1 MIESEAR
8 SARGAADIPG
18 EDAAPGEDTAHV
30 DRPLRTGR
38 GRRRRRGGD
47 VAIPTDDSPAEA
59 AGLGRRR
66 RVVALVAGGALVL
79 TGAGVAASLVVRSPA
94 QVAAEAKAPHQ
105 GVLTAPVEKRVLKDS
120 VVLRGTVAAGQSV
133 DVTVSGA
140 AGTAGTSRSVVT
152 KAPKPVGSK
161 VVAGQVIAEVSGRP
175 VFALKG
181 KVPVYRDLKSGATGD
196 DVAQLQS
203 ALAQLGH
210 ASNPD
215 ARGTFGSGTRRA
227 LADFYTSIGYD
238 PVSAQTDG
246 ATAVQDAQD
255 AVTAAERTAQDAE
268 DARDAHATQETRR
281 AADRADQDLQR
292 ARTRLSRAQAEA
304 GPMLPASEVVYLS
317 GFPARVDSV
326 TAVLGS
332 AVTGKVMTL
341 SAGRLVVDGYLQEA
355 QKGLVRAGQ
364 KAEILQEQ
372 TGNVTRAKVRSV
384 ADTPEAAEQSGDGSA
399 SAASG
404 GGGGGGEA
412 GSGQQSAAQGYRM
425 VVAPDT
431 PLASGAVGQDVRLT
445 VEAASTEG
453 EALVVPVSAVSA
465 ASDGGTVV
473 TVVSSSGKQ
482 RRVAV
487 RTGTNGDGYVEVRP
501 MDGAAL
507 AEGDQVVTGV
517 RSGSGDAG

>member
-8 SARGAADIPG
+8 SAR
-18 EDAAPGEDTAHV
+18 DTADV
-30 DRPLRTGR
+30 PGQEEVQAGGPPRAGR
-38 GRRRRRGGD
+38 GRRRRGGG
-47 VAIPTDDSPAEA
+47 TPAEDGGA
-59 AGLGRRR
+59 ASGLGRRR

-120 VVLRGTVAAGQSV
+120 VVLRGTVVAGQSV
-133 DVTVSGA
+133 DVQVSSA
-140 AGTAGTSRSVVT
+140 AGGTGTSRAVVT
-152 KAPKPVGSK
+152 KAPKPVGAK
-161 VVAGQVIAEVSGRP
+161 VTAGQVIAEVSGRP

-181 KVPVYRDLKSGATGD
+181 RVPVYRDLKSGATGD

-203 ALAQLGH
+203 ALADLGH

-227 LADFYTSIGYD
+227 LAAFYTSIGYD

-255 AVTAAERTAQDAE
+255 AVTTAERTAQDAE
-268 DARDAHATQETRR
+268 DARDARSTQETRR
-281 AADRADQDLQR
+281 AAERAEQDLER
-292 ARTRLSRAQAEA
+292 ARTRLSEAQAEA

-317 GFPARVDSV
+317 AFPARVDSV
-326 TAVLGS
+326 SAVLGS

-364 KAEILQEQ
+364 KAEVLQEQ
-372 TGNVTRAKVRSV
+372 TGTTTKAKVRSV
-384 ADTPEAAEQSGDGSA
+384 ADTPEAAEQSDDGSA
-399 SAASG
+399 ASDA
-404 GGGGGGEA
+404 GGEA

-473 TVVSSSGKQ
+473 TVVTSSGKQ

-501 MDGAAL
+501 VDGAAL
-507 AEGDQVVTGV
+507 AEGDEVVTGV

>member
-8 SARGAADIPG
+8 SARGAADM
-18 EDAAPGEDTAHV
+18 PGEDTVPVEDTAYV
-30 DRPLRTGR
+30 GRPPRAGR
-38 GRRRRRGGD
+38 GRRKRRGDIPSDGGPGGD
-47 VAIPTDDSPAEA
+47 

-161 VVAGQVIAEVSGRP
+161 AVAGQVIAEISGRP

-215 ARGTFGSGTRRA
+215 ARGTFGSGTRHA
-227 LADFYTSIGYD
+227 LAAFYTSIGYD

-246 ATAVQDAQD
+246 ATAVQEAQD

-268 DARDAHATQETRR
+268 DARAAHATQETRR

-292 ARTRLSRAQAEA
+292 ARTRLSKAQAEA

-326 TAVLGS
+326 SAVLGS

-372 TGNVTRAKVRSV
+372 TGKTTRAEVRSV
-384 ADTPEAAEQSGDGSA
+384 ADTPEAAEQSDDGSA
-399 SAASG
+399 ASTS
-404 GGGGGGEA
+404 GGGGEA
-412 GSGQQSAAQGYRM
+412 GSGQQSATQGYRM

-473 TVVSSSGKQ
+473 TVVTSGGKQ

-487 RTGTNGDGYVEVRP
+487 RTGTDGDGYVEVRAV
-501 MDGAAL
+501 DGAAL
-507 AEGDQVVTGV
+507 GEGDQVVTGI

>member
-1 MIESEAR
+1 MIESDAR
-8 SARGAADIPG
+8 GVRGAADMPG
-18 EDAAPGEDTAHV
+18 GDTVPVEDTAGA
-30 DRPLRTGR
+30 DRPLRAGR
-38 GRRRRRGGD
+38 GRRRRGGAVPADDGRGGD
-47 VAIPTDDSPAEA
+47 

-66 RVVALVAGGALVL
+66 KVVALVAGGALVL
-79 TGAGVAASLVVRSPA
+79 TVAGVAASLVVRSPA

-161 VVAGQVIAEVSGRP
+161 VVAGQVIAEISGRP

-227 LADFYTSIGYD
+227 LAGFYTSIGYD

-246 ATAVQDAQD
+246 ATAVQEAQD

-268 DARDAHATQETRR
+268 DARDARATQETRR
-281 AADRADQDLQR
+281 AAERADQDLQR

-326 TAVLGS
+326 SAVLGS

-355 QKGLVRAGQ
+355 QKGLVRTGQ

-372 TGNVTRAKVRSV
+372 TGKVTRAKVRSV
-384 ADTPEAAEQSGDGSA
+384 ADTPEAAEQSGDGAAA
-399 SAASG
+399 SAEG
-404 GGGGGGEA
+404 GAEA

-431 PLASGAVGQDVRLT
+431 PLASGAVGEDVRLT

-473 TVVSSSGKQ
+473 TVVTSSGKQ

-501 MDGAAL
+501 VDGAAL

>member
-8 SARGAADIPG
+8 SARGAADM
-18 EDAAPGEDTAHV
+18 PGEDTLPVEDTAPV
-30 DRPLRTGR
+30 DRPPRAGR
-38 GRRRRRGGD
+38 GRRRRGDVPTDGSPGGD
-47 VAIPTDDSPAEA
+47 

-161 VVAGQVIAEVSGRP
+161 VVAGQVIAEISGRP

-210 ASNPD
+210 ASSPD
-215 ARGTFGSGTRRA
+215 ARGTFGSGTRHA
-227 LADFYTSIGYD
+227 LAAFYTSIGYD

-246 ATAVQDAQD
+246 ATAVQEAQD

-268 DARDAHATQETRR
+268 DARAAHATQETRR

-292 ARTRLSRAQAEA
+292 ARTRLGKAQAEA

-326 TAVLGS
+326 SAVLGS

-355 QKGLVRAGQ
+355 QKGLVRTGQ

-372 TGNVTRAKVRSV
+372 TGKTTRAEVRSV
-384 ADTPEAAEQSGDGSA
+384 ADTPEAAEQSDDGSA
-399 SAASG
+399 ASTA
-404 GGGGGGEA
+404 GGGGGEA
-412 GSGQQSAAQGYRM
+412 GSGQQSATQGYRM

-473 TVVSSSGKQ
+473 TVVTSGGKQ

-487 RTGTNGDGYVEVRP
+487 RTGTNGDGYVEVRAV
-501 MDGAAL
+501 DGAAL
-507 AEGDQVVTGV
+507 GEGDQVVTGI